1 VQILIVADEANL
13 DTIVTDEKREGQQE
27 EETTEFFY
35 GGENTLPAV
44 ISLMSRT
51 NKFYY
56 SLIDSTALSVALGH
70 EPVRKAYAQMKKRGV
85 KIKWITEITKDN
97 LLSCKKAM
105 SAEYGVEIRHVNCA
119 KGNFAVTESEYFEA
133 ANPEGAN
140 AFQVLAV
147 GAIKAFQ
154 NNRRCV
160 FDILWN
166 KAIPAEQRIE
176 ELQGE
181 EPEITRIISGDNATT
196 NAILDFI
203 LSAKEGWCD
212 CGDKYMPS
220 IAIEVPQI
228 RYAIEEAR
236 RKGLR
241 LMYITEIE
249 KNNLKYCKR
258 LAQLVELRHLSN
270 VKVNFAVSKTHYMSA
285 TTLVNKDPVPE
296 VIYSNVKTLVI
307 QHQFTFET
315 LWDRSIPAEQRI
327 KELEEGLLP
336 ERTEVIHDSHLTENA
351 YKQIINGAREEIL
364 LIFPTS
370 NVFERSKKIGLI
382 DALIRAAQRGVKV
395 RIIANVDEESEIH
408 NQSILNLKSHNILV
422 NQLLTSKE
430 EMQAATEVNAVIAD
444 NKTSL
449 IIELI
454 DDNKDDFAQAIGPA
468 VLSTGKALASS
479 YARFFNSLWLETSL
493 SARVKE
499 MERIQNEFVN
509 TAAHEWRTPITP
521 IIITLDTIDE
531 RTKREEPIVLTRK
544 QLDIM
549 MRSAKRLQN
558 LAGNILIVSKIE
570 AKGLTLFRE
579 TGDLNEWI
587 REELSTSIDAIP
599 RNTKIDIIFEPD
611 RADSPML
618 IWADKSKVLEVISNL
633 LRNAIRSCQNN
644 GTIKV
649 TSQTSKDGA
658 FAIVSVIDDGK
669 GIDARIMPQLFHKFS
684 TLHTTGST
692 GLGLYIC
699 KSIVEAHRGTI
710 KGENNISSK
719 GATFTFTLPL
729 MGV

>member
-1 VQILIVADEANL
+1 
-13 DTIVTDEKREGQQE
+13 
-27 EETTEFFY
+27 
-35 GGENTLPAV
+35 
-44 ISLMSRT
+44 
-51 NKFYY
+51 
-56 SLIDSTALSVALGH
+56 
-70 EPVRKAYAQMKKRGV
+70 
-85 KIKWITEITKDN
+85 
-97 LLSCKKAM
+97 
-105 SAEYGVEIRHVNCA
+105 
-119 KGNFAVTESEYFEA
+119 
-133 ANPEGAN
+133 
-140 AFQVLAV
+140 
-147 GAIKAFQ
+147 
-154 NNRRCV
+154 
-160 FDILWN
+160 
-166 KAIPAEQRIE
+166 
-176 ELQGE
+176 
-181 EPEITRIISGDNATT
+181 
-196 NAILDFI
+196 
-203 LSAKEGWCD
+203 
-212 CGDKYMPS
+212 
-220 IAIEVPQI
+220 
-228 RYAIEEAR
+228 
-236 RKGLR
+236 
-241 LMYITEIE
+241 
-249 KNNLKYCKR
+249 
-258 LAQLVELRHLSN
+258 
-270 VKVNFAVSKTHYMSA
+270 
-285 TTLVNKDPVPE
+285 
-296 VIYSNVKTLVI
+296 
-307 QHQFTFET
+307 
-315 LWDRSIPAEQRI
+315 
-327 KELEEGLLP
+327 
-336 ERTEVIHDSHLTENA
+336 
-351 YKQIINGAREEIL
+351 
-364 LIFPTS
+364 
-370 NVFERSKKIGLI
+370 
-382 DALIRAAQRGVKV
+382 
-395 RIIANVDEESEIH
+395 
-408 NQSILNLKSHNILV
+408 
-422 NQLLTSKE
+422 
-430 EMQAATEVNAVIAD
+430 
-444 NKTSL
+444 
-449 IIELI
+449 
-454 DDNKDDFAQAIGPA
+454 
-468 VLSTGKALASS
+468 
-479 YARFFNSLWLETSL
+479 
-493 SARVKE
+493 

-509 TAAHEWRTPITP
+509 TAAHELRTPITP